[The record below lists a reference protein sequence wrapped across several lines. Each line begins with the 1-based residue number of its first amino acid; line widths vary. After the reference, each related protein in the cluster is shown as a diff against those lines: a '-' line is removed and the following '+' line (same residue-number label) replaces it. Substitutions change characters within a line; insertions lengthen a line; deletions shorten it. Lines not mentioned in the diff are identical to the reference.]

1 MNLIFGMKVIYLMR
15 LDSLVKIVV
24 ERCTRN
30 TTKVPTVWNI
40 NYQIIKNN
48 NTTTQKKASGCFPRC
63 FSYIHYFRCWLC
75 SEAVLRVLFSVRKNS
90 RCRKGWPDPSSH
102 TCRLRK
108 NRSGRKRLPKAGR
121 RWTSRWRAPCRGWT
135 RCADNPRYRRFR
147 SRPKGS
153 TPLAR
158 LSRMRG

>member
-48 NTTTQKKASGCFPRC
+48 NTTTQKRHRGVFPRC
-63 FSYIHYFRCWLC
+63 FSY
-75 SEAVLRVLFSVRKNS
+75 
-90 RCRKGWPDPSSH
+90 GD
-102 TCRLRK
+102 
-108 NRSGRKRLPKAGR
+108 
-121 RWTSRWRAPCRGWT
+121 WRMFAE
-135 RCADNPRYRRFR
+135 NMNKSKEFIF
-147 SRPKGS
+147 
-153 TPLAR
+153 
-158 LSRMRG
+158 

>member
-48 NTTTQKKASGCFPRC
+48 NTTTQKKASGCFSPML
-63 FSYIHYFRCWLC
+63 FLC
-75 SEAVLRVLFSVRKNS
+75 SRTLLNKFYRSHLPCQKCYNYLSLSKIVLAFGYKKVVVLM
-90 RCRKGWPDPSSH
+90 G
-102 TCRLRK
+102 L
-108 NRSGRKRLPKAGR
+108 
-121 RWTSRWRAPCRGWT
+121 
-135 RCADNPRYRRFR
+135 
-147 SRPKGS
+147 
-153 TPLAR
+153 
-158 LSRMRG
+158 

>member
-48 NTTTQKKASGCFPRC
+48 NTTTQKRHRGVFPRC
-63 FSYIHYFRCWLC
+63 FSYSVTSVSSVS
-75 SEAVLRVLFSVRKNS
+75 SESADSTWFFIFFVVKISMTIIEFFSF
-90 RCRKGWPDPSSH
+90 WIA
-102 TCRLRK
+102 L
-108 NRSGRKRLPKAGR
+108 KR
-121 RWTSRWRAPCRGWT
+121 
-135 RCADNPRYRRFR
+135 
-147 SRPKGS
+147 
-153 TPLAR
+153 
-158 LSRMRG
+158 

>member
-48 NTTTQKKASGCFPRC
+48 NTTTQKKGIGVFFPDA
-63 FSYIHYFRCWLC
+63 FLIFETDSAID
-75 SEAVLRVLFSVRKNS
+75 RVLHSSVCIVQPQIQRAIDN
-90 RCRKGWPDPSSH
+90 
-102 TCRLRK
+102 
-108 NRSGRKRLPKAGR
+108 
-121 RWTSRWRAPCRGWT
+121 TSFC
-135 RCADNPRYRRFR
+135 
-147 SRPKGS
+147 
-153 TPLAR
+153 
-158 LSRMRG
+158 

>member
-48 NTTTQKKASGCFPRC
+48 NTTTQKKASGCFSPMLFLVTKNNLALR
-63 FSYIHYFRCWLC
+63 SPSKYKGLSILPNGFR
-75 SEAVLRVLFSVRKNS
+75 
-90 RCRKGWPDPSSH
+90 
-102 TCRLRK
+102 
-108 NRSGRKRLPKAGR
+108 
-121 RWTSRWRAPCRGWT
+121 
-135 RCADNPRYRRFR
+135 
-147 SRPKGS
+147 
-153 TPLAR
+153 
-158 LSRMRG
+158 

>member
-48 NTTTQKKASGCFPRC
+48 NTTTQKKASGCFSPML
-63 FSYIHYFRCWLC
+63 FLC
-75 SEAVLRVLFSVRKNS
+75 SAPAEGL
-90 RCRKGWPDPSSH
+90 
-102 TCRLRK
+102 
-108 NRSGRKRLPKAGR
+108 LPGAEHQQ
-121 RWTSRWRAPCRGWT
+121 TFIFP
-135 RCADNPRYRRFR
+135 
-147 SRPKGS
+147 
-153 TPLAR
+153 
-158 LSRMRG
+158 

>member
-48 NTTTQKKASGCFPRC
+48 NTTTQKKASGCFSPM
-63 FSYIHYFRCWLC
+63 
-75 SEAVLRVLFSVRKNS
+75 LF
-90 RCRKGWPDPSSH
+90 
-102 TCRLRK
+102 L
-108 NRSGRKRLPKAGR
+108 
-121 RWTSRWRAPCRGWT
+121 
-135 RCADNPRYRRFR
+135 
-147 SRPKGS
+147 
-153 TPLAR
+153 
-158 LSRMRG
+158 LSRVFASEMPFDQIKRIRMKMIPDLR

>member
-48 NTTTQKKASGCFPRC
+48 NTTTQKKASGCFSPM
-63 FSYIHYFRCWLC
+63 
-75 SEAVLRVLFSVRKNS
+75 LFLFF
-90 RCRKGWPDPSSH
+90 GWVSM
-102 TCRLRK
+102 RLE
-108 NRSGRKRLPKAGR
+108 LWPTACYD
-121 RWTSRWRAPCRGWT
+121 AEEE
-135 RCADNPRYRRFR
+135 
-147 SRPKGS
+147 
-153 TPLAR
+153 L
-158 LSRMRG
+158 LRMR

>member
-63 FSYIHYFRCWLC
+63 FSYLFLRYFL
-75 SEAVLRVLFSVRKNS
+75 N
-90 RCRKGWPDPSSH
+90 
-102 TCRLRK
+102 
-108 NRSGRKRLPKAGR
+108 NKAPAMEITLMDKPVIR
-121 RWTSRWRAPCRGWT
+121 
-135 RCADNPRYRRFR
+135 
-147 SRPKGS
+147 
-153 TPLAR
+153 
-158 LSRMRG
+158 

>member
-48 NTTTQKKASGCFPRC
+48 NTTTQKRHRGVFPRC
-63 FSYIHYFRCWLC
+63 FSYLIGCILLRQYDRESCPFGGGHDFYA
-75 SEAVLRVLFSVRKNS
+75 SAVGLH
-90 RCRKGWPDPSSH
+90 D
-102 TCRLRK
+102 RLDD
-108 NRSGRKRLPKAGR
+108 G
-121 RWTSRWRAPCRGWT
+121 
-135 RCADNPRYRRFR
+135 
-147 SRPKGS
+147 
-153 TPLAR
+153 
-158 LSRMRG
+158 

>member
-48 NTTTQKKASGCFPRC
+48 NTTTQKKASGCFSPML
-63 FSYIHYFRCWLC
+63 FLLYSYAP
-75 SEAVLRVLFSVRKNS
+75 SAGVRKEAAS
-90 RCRKGWPDPSSH
+90 LETAPRFSMEEVFLIPIITPGW
-102 TCRLRK
+102 L
-108 NRSGRKRLPKAGR
+108 LPVQR
-121 RWTSRWRAPCRGWT
+121 
-135 RCADNPRYRRFR
+135 
-147 SRPKGS
+147 
-153 TPLAR
+153 
-158 LSRMRG
+158 

>member
-48 NTTTQKKASGCFPRC
+48 NTTTQKRHRGVFPRC
-63 FSYIHYFRCWLC
+63 FSYIQMGT
-75 SEAVLRVLFSVRKNS
+75 N
-90 RCRKGWPDPSSH
+90 
-102 TCRLRK
+102 
-108 NRSGRKRLPKAGR
+108 N
-121 RWTSRWRAPCRGWT
+121 
-135 RCADNPRYRRFR
+135 
-147 SRPKGS
+147 
-153 TPLAR
+153 PLAHPIDTSS
-158 LSRMRG
+158 L

>member
-48 NTTTQKKASGCFPRC
+48 NTTTQKRHRGVFPRC
-63 FSYIHYFRCWLC
+63 FSYIENC
-75 SEAVLRVLFSVRKNS
+75 SLSYNITSEFIYE
-90 RCRKGWPDPSSH
+90 
-102 TCRLRK
+102 
-108 NRSGRKRLPKAGR
+108 SG
-121 RWTSRWRAPCRGWT
+121 
-135 RCADNPRYRRFR
+135 
-147 SRPKGS
+147 
-153 TPLAR
+153 
-158 LSRMRG
+158 

>member
-48 NTTTQKKASGCFPRC
+48 NTTTQKKGIGVFFPDAFLIGNGVMGDTTKIRQ
-63 FSYIHYFRCWLC
+63 
-75 SEAVLRVLFSVRKNS
+75 
-90 RCRKGWPDPSSH
+90 
-102 TCRLRK
+102 
-108 NRSGRKRLPKAGR
+108 
-121 RWTSRWRAPCRGWT
+121 
-135 RCADNPRYRRFR
+135 
-147 SRPKGS
+147 
-153 TPLAR
+153 
-158 LSRMRG
+158 

>member
-48 NTTTQKKASGCFPRC
+48 NTTT
-63 FSYIHYFRCWLC
+63 
-75 SEAVLRVLFSVRKNS
+75 
-90 RCRKGWPDPSSH
+90 
-102 TCRLRK
+102 
-108 NRSGRKRLPKAGR
+108 
-121 RWTSRWRAPCRGWT
+121 
-135 RCADNPRYRRFR
+135 
-147 SRPKGS
+147 
-153 TPLAR
+153 
-158 LSRMRG
+158 

>member
-48 NTTTQKKASGCFPRC
+48 NTTTQKKGIGVFFPDA
-63 FSYIHYFRCWLC
+63 FLIFYPW
-75 SEAVLRVLFSVRKNS
+75 LRVLLALLLRFCWLAIFSFS
-90 RCRKGWPDPSSH
+90 L
-102 TCRLRK
+102 RL
-108 NRSGRKRLPKAGR
+108 
-121 RWTSRWRAPCRGWT
+121 
-135 RCADNPRYRRFR
+135 
-147 SRPKGS
+147 
-153 TPLAR
+153 
-158 LSRMRG
+158 

>member
-48 NTTTQKKASGCFPRC
+48 NTTTQKRHRGVFPRC
-63 FSYIHYFRCWLC
+63 FSYQSKYSF
-75 SEAVLRVLFSVRKNS
+75 SKVFVLRTVSNWRTSPSISS
-90 RCRKGWPDPSSH
+90 RL
-102 TCRLRK
+102 LRNLGGK
-108 NRSGRKRLPKAGR
+108 AKRSPNV
-121 RWTSRWRAPCRGWT
+121 S
-135 RCADNPRYRRFR
+135 
-147 SRPKGS
+147 
-153 TPLAR
+153 
-158 LSRMRG
+158 

>member
-48 NTTTQKKASGCFPRC
+48 NTTTQKKGIGVFFPDAFLIYFC
-63 FSYIHYFRCWLC
+63 DIFSIIRH
-75 SEAVLRVLFSVRKNS
+75 
-90 RCRKGWPDPSSH
+90 P
-102 TCRLRK
+102 RL
-108 NRSGRKRLPKAGR
+108 
-121 RWTSRWRAPCRGWT
+121 
-135 RCADNPRYRRFR
+135 NPR
-147 SRPKGS
+147 
-153 TPLAR
+153 
-158 LSRMRG
+158 

>member
-48 NTTTQKKASGCFPRC
+48 NTTTQKKASGCFSPM
-63 FSYIHYFRCWLC
+63 
-75 SEAVLRVLFSVRKNS
+75 LFLHKNMVVP
-90 RCRKGWPDPSSH
+90 KILW
-102 TCRLRK
+102 K
-108 NRSGRKRLPKAGR
+108 LPKI
-121 RWTSRWRAPCRGWT
+121 T
-135 RCADNPRYRRFR
+135 R
-147 SRPKGS
+147 
-153 TPLAR
+153 
-158 LSRMRG
+158 

>member
-48 NTTTQKKASGCFPRC
+48 NTTTQKRHRGVFPRC
-63 FSYIHYFRCWLC
+63 FSYEKSALGILLVIFRDLVFGQY
-75 SEAVLRVLFSVRKNS
+75 EAEQ
-90 RCRKGWPDPSSH
+90 
-102 TCRLRK
+102 
-108 NRSGRKRLPKAGR
+108 
-121 RWTSRWRAPCRGWT
+121 
-135 RCADNPRYRRFR
+135 
-147 SRPKGS
+147 
-153 TPLAR
+153 
-158 LSRMRG
+158 

>member
-48 NTTTQKKASGCFPRC
+48 DTTTQKKASGCFSPML
-63 FSYIHYFRCWLC
+63 FLIFRKCKQFYQ
-75 SEAVLRVLFSVRKNS
+75 SNGHK
-90 RCRKGWPDPSSH
+90 
-102 TCRLRK
+102 T
-108 NRSGRKRLPKAGR
+108 RSFFWAM
-121 RWTSRWRAPCRGWT
+121 C
-135 RCADNPRYRRFR
+135 
-147 SRPKGS
+147 
-153 TPLAR
+153 
-158 LSRMRG
+158 

>member
-48 NTTTQKKASGCFPRC
+48 NTTTQKKGIGVFFPDAFLILLFILCDEVILRFALFLVEADMQIIAIKKPIIGILYIIQNTIV
-63 FSYIHYFRCWLC
+63 FSLSDRRYWLIHIKPHGEPFMYLAAAVYFTK
-75 SEAVLRVLFSVRKNS
+75 E
-90 RCRKGWPDPSSH
+90 
-102 TCRLRK
+102 T
-108 NRSGRKRLPKAGR
+108 
-121 RWTSRWRAPCRGWT
+121 
-135 RCADNPRYRRFR
+135 NPFF
-147 SRPKGS
+147 
-153 TPLAR
+153 A
-158 LSRMRG
+158 